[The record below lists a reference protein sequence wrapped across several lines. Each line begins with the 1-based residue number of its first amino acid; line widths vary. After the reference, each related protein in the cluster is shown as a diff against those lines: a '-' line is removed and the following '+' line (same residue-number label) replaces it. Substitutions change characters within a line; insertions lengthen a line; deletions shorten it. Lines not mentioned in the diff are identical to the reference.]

1 MERERAQ
8 ALVEAIRREIAPVE
22 EKLIAHPYLRAL
34 EAGELPREALR
45 AFAGEQYFIIGS
57 DLRSVAHLVSRF
69 GGTPARDY
77 FLGTL
82 AGEQAAFAALL
93 TFARAL
99 GMDEAALAAYE
110 PLPGPTPTPATWR
123 GWPCTDR
130 RRRWRPPTSST
141 SRPGA
146 RAAAA

>member
-1 MERERAQ
+1 MDRERAQ
-8 ALVEAIRREIAPVE
+8 ALVAAIRREVAPVE

-45 AFAGEQYFIIGS
+45 VFAGEQYFIIGS

-69 GGTPARDY
+69 GGTAARDY

-82 AGEQAAFAALL
+82 AGEQAALSALVA
-93 TFARAL
+93 FARAL
-99 GMDEAALAAYE
+99 GMDEAALAAS
-110 PLPGPTPTPATWR
+110 LGPDAPPAL
-123 GWPCTDR
+123 R
-130 RRRWRPPTSST
+130 RRGRPPTWST
-141 SRPGA
+141 FPRGA